1 MHATHPVLAALSAT
15 SATSTRAGWGGHGGL
30 GGVIGS
36 CEAGARRPLRA
47 TIELLG
53 RLRHEWRLLSV
64 LRDWDSRLGPWRFVT
79 LHGSKESIKSASH
92 LGAVWRSDGALRE
105 PQLLV

>member
-1 MHATHPVLAALSAT
+1 CGGTRGRCGVRGCLDSAAIRHFIHATHPVLAALSAT

-36 CEAGARRPLRA
+36 CEAGGRRPLRA
-47 TIELLG
+47 TNELLG

-64 LRDWDSRLGPWRFVT
+64 
-79 LHGSKESIKSASH
+79 
-92 LGAVWRSDGALRE
+92 
-105 PQLLV
+105 